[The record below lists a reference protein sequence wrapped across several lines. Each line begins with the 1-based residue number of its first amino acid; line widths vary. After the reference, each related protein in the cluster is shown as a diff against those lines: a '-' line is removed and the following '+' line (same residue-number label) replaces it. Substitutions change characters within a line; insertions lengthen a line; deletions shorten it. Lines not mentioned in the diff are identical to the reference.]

1 MSPLLIARTW
11 ADDGHIAIRHKTEDA
26 RSVFSEVPNR
36 RLSGFEQSKHE
47 ETRSALQLR
56 SSVRSITA
64 QFGHSVSRSLRSQHV
79 TTCGC
84 ASCSFRETGSQG
96 VTPAEIV
103 VICATRCGPPNLHS
117 ELGSRKLLSLGASS

>member
-56 SSVRSITA
+56 
-64 QFGHSVSRSLRSQHV
+64 
-79 TTCGC
+79 
-84 ASCSFRETGSQG
+84 
-96 VTPAEIV
+96 
-103 VICATRCGPPNLHS
+103 
-117 ELGSRKLLSLGASS
+117 

>member
-64 QFGHSVSRSLRSQHV
+64 QFGHSVSRSLRSQD
-79 TTCGC
+79 
-84 ASCSFRETGSQG
+84 
-96 VTPAEIV
+96 
-103 VICATRCGPPNLHS
+103 
-117 ELGSRKLLSLGASS
+117 ASSRRYVQFLRSDAPKSFLKKNKNFSTAD